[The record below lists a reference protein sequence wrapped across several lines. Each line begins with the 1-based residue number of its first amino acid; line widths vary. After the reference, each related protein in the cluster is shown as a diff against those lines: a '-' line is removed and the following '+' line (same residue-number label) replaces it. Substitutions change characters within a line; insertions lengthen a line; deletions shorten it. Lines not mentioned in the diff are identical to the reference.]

1 MSVNS
6 KTENQRIEDLY
17 KETLD
22 EWIKQY
28 MGDEVP
34 ENQRVTGYHIN
45 GYMYGEE
52 NDEVFSPVVYIGV
65 DGISEDSIWDK
76 NDNPIYLKFKIVDGD
91 YIFESASM
99 YPENYDEF
107 MQAFEEYEKNKEVG
121 VETTGVPA
129 EASYVASENEIDELS
144 NIIFVGSA
152 IILVIVILGVLVF
165 KLKKKK

>member
-6 KTENQRIEDLY
+6 KSEKQRIEDLY

-76 NDNPIYLKFKIVDGD
+76 NDNPIYLKFKIVDDD

-107 MQAFEEYEKNKEVG
+107 MEAFEEYEEKKETI
-121 VETTGVPA
+121 VETTGIPA
-129 EASYVASENEIDELS
+129 EKSYVASENKIDELS
-144 NIIFVGSA
+144 SLIFIGSA
-152 IILVIVILGVLVF
+152 VVLVIVIVIAF
-165 KLKKKK
+165 KLKRKNK